1 MPNFSPRS
9 SATYPIDRR
18 NSPHDMKFE
27 PGARDLANTTSTAD
41 GVKPEPNT
49 PLSAHS
55 LRKLSKLMPH
65 RCEDG
70 TSRRVAAASA
80 ADSAAAANCD
90 FLEAIAD
97 ADPRSVASRPAR
109 SRGSR
114 PSSSARE
121 AASNSRCLE
130 AAARAAAPGAVAVP
144 GLSPAETPASARSS
158 AIFDV
163 ASAYV
168 KPSTVRPVFGSI
180 CGVGGSNSFA
190 VLASTKFRRRPTA
203 VRNATSRLSG
213 PRLVGFTSANICRRS
228 GSSRPWYGTGF
239 GWKGFA
245 GFPTSI
251 GHVACG
257 CVVELH
263 RGLPHGH
270 DDCRGAPLTPSLRGI
285 DPCFGQ
291 PAGSSS
297 SEASASASAAPRC
310 HVASSRL
317 STRSRSP
324 ASNPCVANSR

>member
-1 MPNFSPRS
+1 
-9 SATYPIDRR
+9 
-18 NSPHDMKFE
+18 
-27 PGARDLANTTSTAD
+27 
-41 GVKPEPNT
+41 
-49 PLSAHS
+49 
-55 LRKLSKLMPH
+55 MPH
-65 RCEDG
+65 RCADG
-70 TSRRVAAASA
+70 TSRRVAANSA
-80 ADSAAAANCD
+80 ADSAADANSAR
-90 FLEAIAD
+90 LEAIAD
-97 ADPRSVASRPAR
+97 DDPRSVASRPAR
-109 SRGSR
+109 SVGSR
-114 PSSSARE
+114 HSSSARE

-130 AAARAAAPGAVAVP
+130 AAARAAAPGTVAVP
-144 GLSPAETPASARSS
+144 GLLPSAADDSARSS
-158 AIFDV
+158 TIFDI

-168 KPSTVRPVFGSI
+168 KPSTVRPVAGSI
-180 CGVGGSNSFA
+180 RGVGVSNSFA

-297 SEASASASAAPRC
+297 SEASPSASAAPRC

>member
-1 MPNFSPRS
+1 
-9 SATYPIDRR
+9 
-18 NSPHDMKFE
+18 
-27 PGARDLANTTSTAD
+27 
-41 GVKPEPNT
+41 
-49 PLSAHS
+49 
-55 LRKLSKLMPH
+55 MPH

-70 TSRRVAAASA
+70 TTRRVAAVSAANSA
-80 ADSAAAANCD
+80 ADANRAR
-90 FLEAIAD
+90 LEATAD
-97 ADPRSVASRPAR
+97 DDPRSVASRPAR
-109 SRGSR
+109 SVGSR

-130 AAARAAAPGAVAVP
+130 AAARAAAPGTVAVP
-144 GLSPAETPASARSS
+144 GLSPFCDDSAREYSS
-158 AIFDV
+158 LIFNL

-168 KPSTVRPVFGSI
+168 NPSTVLPVVGSI
-180 CGVGGSNSFA
+180 LGSGGSNSLA
-190 VLASTKFRRRPTA
+190 VLASTKFLRRPTA

-245 GFPTSI
+245 GFPASI

-285 DPCFGQ
+285 EPCFGQ
-291 PAGSSS
+291 LGGGSSS
-297 SEASASASAAPRC
+297 SEASASASVKARC

-317 STRSRSP
+317 STRSRSS
-324 ASNPCVANSR
+324 ASIPCVANSR